1 MRIPSAQGS
10 PPPAPGGKPLGL
22 FPVAMVMFGITTTLH
37 GLSPLATYGLGAV
50 FFLSVAA
57 IGFLGP
63 AGLVGAGWATAWP
76 REGGVY
82 VWVGEAFGSDWGF
95 LATWLQ
101 WLQNVFFWTVLL
113 TGSASMLALGCGWK
127 DGAENEVYT
136 AVVVVGTIWLCTGL
150 TARGLGSTGRM
161 GTVGSLAG
169 TILPGCVLIVLA
181 LAALAGGQPAPNHMQ
196 FTALLPDLGQPST
209 LSFGI
214 STILIFA
221 GIELMGT
228 RVPSIRQPGRTYPAA
243 TLLAIVLT
251 IVLLV
256 PVVLAIAFLVPAADI
271 NLAAGMLQA
280 VQAVTDRHPALA
292 WLPVGFALA
301 LLLDAI
307 GEIGGWMAGTPI
319 AMAAAGRDGYLP
331 QALGE
336 RRKDIAPGMLVTQA
350 VIGSLVSISFLV
362 VPGVQSVFW
371 ILSALVCQLYVL
383 MYALLFSAA
392 WHLRRTQP
400 ETHRPFR
407 VPGGWPGVTL
417 VCLVGLA
424 LSLLVFV
431 AGFIRP
437 SSLHQISETRYLLTI
452 LVGMTISLAPPVFL
466 ILRKR
471 AGERRLPA

>member
-1 MRIPSAQGS
+1 MSSRHHTRD
-10 PPPAPGGKPLGL
+10 GKPLGL
-22 FPVAMVMFGITTTLH
+22 FMVAMIMFGITTTLH
-37 GLSPLATYGLGAV
+37 GLSPLATYGLGSV
-50 FFLSVAA
+50 FFLSVATV
-57 IGFLGP
+57 GFLCP
-63 AGLVGAGWATAWP
+63 AGLVAAELATGWQ

-101 WLQNVFFWTVLL
+101 WLQNVFFWTVIL
-113 TGSASMLALGCGWK
+113 TGSASMLALGFGWK
-127 DGAENEVYT
+127 AGTENELYT

-150 TARGLGSTGRM
+150 TARGLGFTGSI

-169 TILPGCVLIVLA
+169 TILPGCILVALA
-181 LAALAGGQPAPNHMQ
+181 LASLAEGQPAPANMQ
-196 FTALLPDLGQPST
+196 ITALVPDLGQPST

-243 TLLAIVLT
+243 TLLAITLT
-251 IVLLV
+251 ILLLI
-256 PVVLAIAFLVPAADI
+256 PVVLAIAFLVPAEEI
-271 NLAAGMLQA
+271 NLAAGLLQA
-280 VQAVTDRHPALA
+280 VQAVTGQHPALS
-292 WLPVGFALA
+292 WLPAVFALA
-301 LLLDAI
+301 LMLDAI

-319 AMAAAGRDGYLP
+319 AMATAGRDGYLP

-336 RRKDIAPGMLVTQA
+336 RRKDIAPWMLVTQA
-350 VIGSLVSISFLV
+350 VIGSLVSVSFLV

-371 ILSALVCQLYVL
+371 ILSALLCQLYVL

-392 WHLRRTQP
+392 WYLRRTQP
-400 ETHRPFR
+400 DTERPFR
-407 VPGGWPGVTL
+407 VPGGWPGITL
-417 VCLVGLA
+417 VCLVGLV
-424 LSLLVFV
+424 LSILVFA

-437 SSLHQISETRYLLTI
+437 SSLHQIGETRYLLTI
-452 LVGMTISLAPPVFL
+452 LAGMTISLAPPVIL

-471 AGERRLPA
+471 ASARRPPS